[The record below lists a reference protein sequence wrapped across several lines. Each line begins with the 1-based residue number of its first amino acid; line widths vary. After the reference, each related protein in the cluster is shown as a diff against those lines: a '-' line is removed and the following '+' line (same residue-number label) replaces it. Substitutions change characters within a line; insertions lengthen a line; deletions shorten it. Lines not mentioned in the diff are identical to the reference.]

1 MSKFARVKNVVFGI
15 LTVFVGLMLMLAPE
29 DGFYVIVMILSIGLL
44 IAGIKE
50 IVFYFSMAINM
61 VGGKRSFY
69 KGIIILEAAIFTIS
83 LYDIPKFFIMLYLI
97 GIHGFSGVVEIMRAV
112 EAKKNGSSFTL
123 KLIQG
128 SLDIIMALCCAV
140 FIKNGNI
147 GTYIYS
153 VGLINSAIF
162 RIVSSFKKTAIVYIQ

>member
-1 MSKFARVKNVVFGI
+1 
-15 LTVFVGLMLMLAPE
+15 
-29 DGFYVIVMILSIGLL
+29 
-44 IAGIKE
+44 
-50 IVFYFSMAINM
+50 
-61 VGGKRSFY
+61 
-69 KGIIILEAAIFTIS
+69 
-83 LYDIPKFFIMLYLI
+83 
-97 GIHGFSGVVEIMRAV
+97 MRAV